1 MMELLQPQPDCDLSQ
16 NPVYVRLNTLTPEQE
31 QSILTALNEINQNPA
46 NVGQNLVLVK
56 GILQKL
62 GINVNMPK
70 INIPYTPIPS
80 MMAQQIPTMMPMMV
94 PVPPPP
100 SRPSIERQEDLLDIV
115 QKLISA
121 DKRQQEETIDEEK
134 YVWSGYHI
142 DLGLLRGARCIE

>member
-16 NPVYVRLNTLTPEQE
+16 NPVYVRLNTLTTEQE

-80 MMAQQIPTMMPMMV
+80 MIAPQMPTVMPMML

-100 SRPSIERQEDLLDIV
+100 SRPSIERSERQEDLLEIV
-115 QKLISA
+115 QKLLSA
-121 DKRQQEETIDEEK
+121 EKRQEETIDEEK
-134 YVWSGYHI
+134 YVWSGYII
-142 DLGLLRGARCIE
+142 DVVL